1 MALLPVHVRLMN
13 GLDEVR
19 AHQGEIGAD
28 AVRRLEVDA
37 VIDTRYLAGPTDL
50 RDEAPD
56 PLRTRTRA
64 DAAAPT
70 NVGG

>member
-1 MALLPVHVRLMN
+1 MALLPVHVTLMN
-13 GLDEVR
+13 ELDEVR

-50 RDEAPD
+50 RDDEASALLVPNLGTWE
-56 PLRTRTRA
+56 PM
-64 DAAAPT
+64 
-70 NVGG
+70 VGRR